1 MDVFSPL
8 NVFLK
13 MENILGVL
21 VCEFIFC
28 ILLSSW
34 IYDNRLIIV
43 VFNFRVFP
51 NVFSLSEIINVFV

>member
-1 MDVFSPL
+1 MDIFSPL

-21 VCEFIFC
+21 VCDFIFY

-34 IYDNRLIIV
+34 IYHNHLIIV
-43 VFNFRVFP
+43 VFNFRVSP